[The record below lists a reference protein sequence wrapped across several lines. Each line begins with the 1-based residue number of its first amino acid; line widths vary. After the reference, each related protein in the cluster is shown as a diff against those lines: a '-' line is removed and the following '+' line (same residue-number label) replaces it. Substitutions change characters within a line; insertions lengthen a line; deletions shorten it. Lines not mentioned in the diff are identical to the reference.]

1 MSDRK
6 FVLSDTEVPTYEE
19 VEASILKAA
28 EEGMEVSVDEKD
40 NVRTISYNDG
50 LSD

>member
-19 VEASILKAA
+19 VEASILKAS

-40 NVRTISYNDG
+40 N
-50 LSD
+50 